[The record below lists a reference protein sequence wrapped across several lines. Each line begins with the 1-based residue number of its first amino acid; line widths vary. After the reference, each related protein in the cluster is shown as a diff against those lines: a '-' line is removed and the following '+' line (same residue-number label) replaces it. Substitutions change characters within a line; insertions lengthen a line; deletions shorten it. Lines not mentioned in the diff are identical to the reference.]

1 MISEIAKAEKYD
13 FAFSELYERYSRNLF
28 LFCKHYAQ
36 SKDDLHNAYQEAWTS
51 LFENIRAG
59 KEIKTTIA
67 FLITVAKRRIYY
79 SLRKSKK
86 KPEIVKLNENMIL
99 KIDEEFDSEASQIIY
114 EAINKLD
121 EKYKEALVLHRIA
134 GLKGDELVEIT
145 GVSDECIRKRSQR
158 ALGKLKLII
167 LELNKD
173 NGNE

>member
-1 MISEIAKAEKYD
+1 MLEEIAKSENYD
-13 FAFSELYERYSRNLF
+13 FAFSELYERYSRNLY

-36 SKDDLHNAYQEAWTS
+36 SKDDLQNAYQEAWIS

-59 KEIKTTIA
+59 KEIKSTIA
-67 FLITVAKRRIYY
+67 FLITVARRRITD
-79 SLRKSKK
+79 SIRKSKK
-86 KPEIVKLNENMIL
+86 KPEVVEFNDNMIL
-99 KIDEEFDSEASQIIY
+99 KIDEEFDSEASQLLF

-121 EKYKEALVLHRIA
+121 EKYKEALVLNRIA
-134 GLKGDELVEIT
+134 GLNGKELAEIS